1 MTADF
6 DSSWPELPLLR
17 NELVV
22 EAPADCKTLAKRYT
36 QEASDFGR
44 NSVTNRFFSIQL
56 MPCRGGQIGPFQ
68 LYDVDSDLGE
78 ITNLAPF
85 HR

>member
-1 MTADF
+1 MMADV

-36 QEASDFGR
+36 QEVSDFGR
-44 NSVTNRFFSIQL
+44 NSAANRFFSIWL
-56 MPCRGGQIGPFQ
+56 TP
-68 LYDVDSDLGE
+68 
-78 ITNLAPF
+78 
-85 HR
+85 